1 MKNKVL
7 IIGGDHHNTLGVVES
22 FAEKG
27 IKPYVLI
34 YEKNTHSFVLRS
46 KHIAD
51 AHHGKKRPRPG
62 KGQPVLF
69 PQQADHNAA

>member
-34 YEKNTHSFVLRS
+34 YENNSHSFVLHS
-46 KHIAD
+46 KHIA
-51 AHHGKKRPRPG
+51 
-62 KGQPVLF
+62 
-69 PQQADHNAA
+69 N